1 MNDFGAAKV
10 HMFKKR
16 LKPFGS
22 SSSGEVVVTSDDGRQ
37 RGEAETEGKTEI
49 EIGEYRILINKE
61 RNEESDL
68 HG

>member
-1 MNDFGAAKV
+1 MILERPKYICS
-10 HMFKKR
+10 KKR

-37 RGEAETEGKTEI
+37 RGETETEGKTEI
-49 EIGEYRILINKE
+49 EIGEYRIQINKE
-61 RNEESDL
+61 GNEERDL